1 MSEKALE
8 LIDVGVRCCEAFY
21 SMGTIIDGL
30 HEFVS
35 WGDGGVGDGFVLECN
50 GVTESVTVG

>member
-8 LIDVGVRCCEAFY
+8 LIDVSVRCCEAFFVVE
-21 SMGTIIDGL
+21 TIFDGL
-30 HEFVS
+30 HKFVS

-50 GVTESVTVG
+50 GVTESFTIG